1 MAFEKESFFSS
12 NWDMEMYSQN
22 EATLLPPLSSPR
34 IEEHS
39 VSIRDYV
46 DLLVEG
52 RKTIL
57 LALLS
62 VLLVT
67 TVYLVLAPR
76 TYKADALLRIDK
88 NKALLAANLKS
99 EANQSPSEAE
109 NPRAQREVEILRSR
123 SVLGKVVENLN
134 LTVETSPSYFPVI
147 GEMLARKHDGHN
159 GIASAWWGLGRWAWG
174 GEKLKVATFTVPDR
188 YLDKEFTLI
197 ALEGGRFRLLS
208 PKDQL
213 LAEGAIGQSLSADI
227 GESTPVTVKLTE
239 LEARPGTHFELRQKT
254 SLAAIE
260 TLQKAFSVQEVSK
273 DTDILKVEL
282 KGRDPEQLAKSVNDI
297 ATIYVNATVNWESA
311 EAGQKLAF
319 LESQLPLVK
328 ERLEKAEKGLSAYR
342 QKHGAVDISA
352 EAEILLKQAAEMET
366 LSIQLKQKYDEQ
378 SQRLESAHPDMIATN
393 SQIKRVNSKLATLSK
408 RIKDLPRTQQSVV
421 SLSRDVQVN
430 TELYTSLLNSAQ
442 EQRIAAAGS
451 LGNSRIVDFAVT
463 PEKPYWPKPS
473 LLLAIASLLG
483 LSAGSALVFLRHSL
497 QRHDNYPALLEYQVG
512 LPLYA
517 AIPHSKKQRKLAR
530 LIDQGKERQ
539 PGILVSQDPL
549 DISVES
555 LRSLRTTL
563 EATMASN
570 VSKVIMISSPAP
582 GMGKSFVSTNLS
594 ALLASIKKRVLV
606 IDADMRN
613 GRLHETFSIDK
624 QPGLSDL
631 LAGTA
636 TLGEVI
642 VSLPEVGVDLIPRG
656 SMVLNPA
663 ELLVLGELSEAL
675 EQLKSFYNHIVID
688 SPPILGATD
697 AAILGK
703 HTDAIFLVV
712 KEGRYTAHELEV
724 SFRRFQQVGV
734 KPNGFIINDMKEG
747 SSYYPYYGYAYHRN
761 DLEPKSESVLKAGYD
776 ALSDLFSKRQERER
790 DYLSVDAFIDDI
802 DDNKMQV

>member
-1 MAFEKESFFSS
+1 M
-12 NWDMEMYSQN
+12 NMYSQN
-22 EATLLPPLSSPR
+22 EATTVLPPPHTSRLL
-34 IEEHS
+34 EQG

-46 DLLVEG
+46 DLLLEG
-52 RKTIL
+52 KKTIL

-76 TYKADALLRIDK
+76 TYKADALLRIDR
-88 NKALLAANLKS
+88 NKALLAANLRS
-99 EANQSPSEAE
+99 ETNSSPTEAE

-134 LTVETSPSYFPVI
+134 LTVETSPAYFPLV
-147 GEMLARKHDGHN
+147 GETLARRHDAHDG
-159 GIASAWWGLGRWAWG
+159 IAGAWWGFRRWAWG
-174 GEKLKVATFTVPDR
+174 GEKLKVAGFDVPDR
-188 YLDKEFTLI
+188 YLDKAFTLV
-197 ALEGGRFRLLS
+197 ALDAGRFRLLG
-208 PKDQL
+208 PKDEL
-213 LAEGAIGQSLSADI
+213 LAEGRIGDAVSADI
-227 GESTPVTVKLTE
+227 GEKMPVTVNIDE
-239 LEARPGTHFELRQKT
+239 LAAHPGTHFELTRKT

-260 TLQKAFSVQEVSK
+260 TLQQAFSVQEISK
-273 DTDILKVEL
+273 DTDILRVEL

-319 LESQLPLVK
+319 LESQLPIVK
-328 ERLEKAEKGLSAYR
+328 ERLEKAEQGLSAYR
-342 QKHGAVDISA
+342 QKHGAVDIST
-352 EAEILLKQAAEMET
+352 EAEILMKQASEMET
-366 LSIQLKQKYDEQ
+366 LGIQLKQKYDEQ
-378 SQRLESAHPDMIATN
+378 SQRLEAAHPEMIATN
-393 SQIKRVNSKLATLSK
+393 AQIKRINSKLATLEK
-408 RIKDLPRTQQSVV
+408 RIRDLPRTQQSVV

-463 PEKPYWPKPS
+463 PEKPYWPKPG
-473 LLLAIASLLG
+473 LLLAVASLLG
-483 LSAGSALVFLRHSL
+483 LSLGAALVFLRHSL

-512 LPLYA
+512 LPLFA
-517 AIPHSKKQRKLAR
+517 AIPHSKKQRRLAR
-530 LIDQGKERQ
+530 LIDQGKDRE
-539 PGILVSQDPL
+539 PGILVSQEPL

-555 LRSLRTTL
+555 LRGLRTTL
-563 EATMASN
+563 ETTLAN
-570 VSKVIMISSPAP
+570 HESKVIMVSSPAP

-594 ALLASIKKRVLV
+594 ALLASIKKRVLI

-613 GRLHETFSIDK
+613 GRLHETFAVGK
-624 QPGLSDL
+624 EPGLSDL
-631 LAGTA
+631 LDGKV

-642 VSLPEVGVDLIPRG
+642 VSLPDVGVDLIPRG
-656 SMVLNPA
+656 SRVLNPS
-663 ELLVLGELSEAL
+663 ELLVLGGLPEIL

-703 HTDAIFLVV
+703 EADATFLVV
-712 KEGRYTAHELEV
+712 KEGRYTAQELEV

-747 SSYYPYYGYAYHRN
+747 SSYYPYYGYAYNRSGS
-761 DLEPKSESVLKAGYD
+761 EPKNPIAWMDGYQAVVD
-776 ALSDLFSKRQERER
+776 RFGKRHER
-790 DYLSVDAFIDDI
+790 DYLPAAEFTEETDDSVR
-802 DDNKMQV
+802 V

>member
-1 MAFEKESFFSS
+1 
-12 NWDMEMYSQN
+12 MYSQN
-22 EATLLPPLSSPR
+22 EATSLFPPLNPSR
-34 IEEHS
+34 IEEQG
-39 VSIRDYV
+39 VSIRDTI
-46 DLLVEG
+46 DLLLEG
-52 RKTIL
+52 RKVIL
-57 LALLS
+57 SVLLS

-67 TVYLVLAPR
+67 AVYLVLAPR
-76 TYKADALLRIDK
+76 TYKADALLRIDR
-88 NKALLAANLKS
+88 NKALLAATLRS
-99 EANQSPSEAE
+99 EANQSPTEAE
-109 NPRAQREVEILRSR
+109 SPRAQREVEILRSR
-123 SVLGKVVENLN
+123 SVLGKVVEDLN
-134 LTVETSPSYFPVI
+134 LMAEYSPNYFPII
-147 GEMLARKHDGHN
+147 GETLARRHDVHDGV
-159 GIASAWWGLGRWAWG
+159 ATPWWGFGRWAWG
-174 GEKLKVATFTVPDR
+174 GEKLKLATFNVPDR

-197 ALEGGRFRLLS
+197 ALEEGRFILIGT
-208 PKDQL
+208 KDEAL
-213 LAEGAIGQSLSADI
+213 VEGRIGETVTADMGEATPVVIKLAELSAH
-227 GESTPVTVKLTE
+227 
-239 LEARPGTHFELRQKT
+239 PGTHFELSRKT

-260 TLQKAFSVQEVSK
+260 TLQKAFSVKEVSK
-273 DTDILKVEL
+273 DTDILSVEL

-311 EAGQKLAF
+311 EASQKLGF
-319 LESQLPLVK
+319 LESQLPIVK
-328 ERLEKAEKGLSAYR
+328 DRLEKAEQGLSAYR

-352 EAEILLKQAAEMET
+352 EAEILLRQASEMET
-366 LSIQLKQKYDEQ
+366 LGIQLKQKYDEQ

-393 SQIKRVNSKLATLSK
+393 AQIRRINRKLASLEK

-473 LLLAIASLLG
+473 LLLAIATLLG

-512 LPLYA
+512 LPLFA

-530 LIDQGKERQ
+530 LIDQGRDRQ
-539 PGILVSQDPL
+539 PGILVSQEPL

-555 LRSLRTTL
+555 LRGLRTTL
-563 EATMASN
+563 EVTLAN
-570 VSKVIMISSPAP
+570 HESKVIMVSSPAP

-594 ALLASIKKRVLV
+594 ALLASIKKRVLI

-613 GRLHETFSIDK
+613 GRLHETFSVDK

-631 LAGTA
+631 LAGRVS
-636 TLGEVI
+636 LGEVI
-642 VSLPEVGVDLIPRG
+642 ISLPDVGVDLIPRG

-663 ELLVLGELSEAL
+663 ELLVLGNLAETL

-697 AAILGK
+697 AAIIGK
-703 HTDAIFLVV
+703 HADATFLVV
-712 KEGRYTAHELEV
+712 KEGRYTAQELEV

-747 SSYYPYYGYAYHRN
+747 SSYYPYYGYAYNRA
-761 DLEPKSESVLKAGYD
+761 DMEPKNPSALMAGYQAVGD
-776 ALSDLFSKRQERER
+776 WLGKRQDR
-790 DYLSVDAFIDDI
+790 DYLLASESIEEADD
-802 DDNKMQV
+802 KVQA

>member
-1 MAFEKESFFSS
+1 
-12 NWDMEMYSQN
+12 MYLQH
-22 EATLLPPLSSPR
+22 EATPLPPLQPSR
-34 IEEHS
+34 IVEQS

-46 DLLVEG
+46 DLLIEG
-52 RKTIL
+52 RKTIWL
-57 LALLS
+57 SLLS

-67 TVYLVLAPR
+67 AVYLALAPR

-88 NKALLAANLKS
+88 NKALLAANLRS
-99 EANQSPSEAE
+99 DANQAPTEAE
-109 NPRAQREVEILRSR
+109 SPRAQREVEILRSR
-123 SVLGKVVENLN
+123 SVLGKVVEDLN
-134 LTVETSPSYFPVI
+134 LAVESTPVYFPLI
-147 GEMLARKHDGHN
+147 GETLARKHDVHD
-159 GIASAWWGLGRWAWG
+159 GIADAWWGFGRWAWG
-174 GEKLKVATFTVPDR
+174 GEKLKIANFNVPDR
-188 YLDKEFTLI
+188 YLDKAFTLI
-197 ALEGGRFRLLS
+197 ALEGGRFRLLG

-213 LAEGAIGQSLSADI
+213 LAEGSVGQSLSADI
-227 GESTPVTVKLTE
+227 GESEPVAVKLVE
-239 LEARPGTHFELRQKT
+239 LEARPGTHFELKRKT

-319 LESQLPLVK
+319 LESQLPIVK
-328 ERLEKAEKGLSAYR
+328 ERLEKAEQSLSAYR

-352 EAEILLKQAAEMET
+352 EAEILLKQASEMET
-366 LSIQLKQKYDEQ
+366 LGIQLKQKYDEQ

-393 SQIKRVNSKLATLSK
+393 TQIKRINSKLATLNK

-463 PEKPYWPKPS
+463 PEKPYWPKPG
-473 LLLAIASLLG
+473 LLLAIAGLLG
-483 LSAGSALVFLRHSL
+483 LSAGSALIFLRHSL
-497 QRHDNYPALLEYQVG
+497 QRHDNYPAMLEYQVG

-555 LRSLRTTL
+555 LRSFRTTL
-563 EATMASN
+563 EATMGNN

-631 LAGTA
+631 LSGKA

-642 VSLPEVGVDLIPRG
+642 VSLPEVGIDLIPRG

-663 ELLVLGELSEAL
+663 ELLVLGELSETL

-703 HTDAIFLVV
+703 HADATFLVV
-712 KEGRYTAHELEV
+712 KEGRYTAQELEV

-747 SSYYPYYGYAYHRN
+747 SSYYPYYGYAYKRS
-761 DLEPKSESVLKAGYD
+761 DLEPKNESILTAGYD
-776 ALSDLFSKRQERER
+776 ALGEWFSKRQER
-790 DYLSVDAFIDDI
+790 DYLPIDAAMEDI
-802 DDNKMQV
+802 DDSEMRA